1 MEKISTF
8 MYLYDNIESYE
19 DLINANEVFELDD
32 ELSLMLDKI
41 NIIEQSPRK
50 EITDKII
57 EFAKTYE

>member
-57 EFAKTYE
+57 AFAKSYE